1 MFENISKG
9 EVHLPHF
16 CNTEPNSCNCGF
28 LFIGEDATTIGC
40 LYHNKHE
47 GDVGEEDYPE
57 KDEAIANANFIK
69 FCFDLQ
75 QKYDIGLFEELIKAV
90 ENISF
95 TKKEY
100 YGNSVAITEAE
111 LLLNKIIN
119 QNK

>member
-1 MFENISKG
+1 MFENITKG
-9 EVHLPHF
+9 EYVIVGYAGEHD
-16 CNTEPNSCNCGF
+16 EGGASIKCGNIPICSTSYARKDRWDEYYDNAK
-28 LFIGEDATTIGC
+28 FIA
-40 LYHNKHE
+40 Y
-47 GDVGEEDYPE
+47 
-57 KDEAIANANFIK
+57 
-69 FCFDLQ
+69 CFNLQ